1 MLKKQEKL
9 FASGVRMLSL
19 ENKTKIL
26 IKAIFHSKLGRTF
39 TLSDQITRKHNNF
52 SFAKYSLPASQQP
65 VLQRR
70 HLWLGIHIQ
79 HHWKLWELNFPVR
92 PRLFRVLISM
102 SEQQANC
109 QVTLLNAD
117 C

>member
-1 MLKKQEKL
+1 
-9 FASGVRMLSL
+9 MLSL
-19 ENKTKIL
+19 ENKTKM
-26 IKAIFHSKLGRTF
+26 IKAIFRSELDWTF

-52 SFAKYSLPASQQP
+52 TRFAKYSRPASQQP

-79 HHWKLWELNFPVR
+79 HHWKLWELNFPIR
-92 PRLFRVLISM
+92 PHRFRVLICM
-102 SEQQANC
+102 SKQRANC
-109 QVTLLNAD
+109 QVTVLNAD